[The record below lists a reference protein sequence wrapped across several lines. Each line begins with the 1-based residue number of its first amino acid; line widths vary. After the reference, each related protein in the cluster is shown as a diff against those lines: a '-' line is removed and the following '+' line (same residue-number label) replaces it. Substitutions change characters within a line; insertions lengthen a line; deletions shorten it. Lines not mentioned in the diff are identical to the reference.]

1 MRTKKG
7 GYTIMKTEKQ
17 LPERV
22 ESLAQDQ
29 EPNALADQELEVI
42 SGGSVRKSARDGAIG
57 GAVIGAGA
65 GAATGLI
72 AAKKYNKMHQVLE
85 SGKRVS
91 GKGKIGAAIGGA
103 ALGAG
108 AVSAAGATLGAIGG
122 AISKG

>member
-42 SGGSVRKSARDGAIG
+42 SGGSARDGAIG

-72 AAKKYNKMHQVLE
+72 AAKKYNKMHQMLD